1 MSYTFPWEKIL
12 ETTHF
17 PNRAALSTIRMWE
30 SLKKKKKFESSLARP
45 GRKLKVSIYFLIK
58 VNQTQRGHQ
67 KKTQT
72 LRSDPKLTD
81 TSSPDPNNYS
91 RQRKQSERERKS
103 SCLRHEGAEL
113 GICHSKGLEQTII
126 WAQRSR
132 LTVASVATQAYNLST
147 GEAEA

>member
-1 MSYTFPWEKIL
+1 MRENLGNDSFPQQGSVIYHSYVGEF
-12 ETTHF
+12 
-17 PNRAALSTIRMWE
+17 
-30 SLKKKKKFESSLARP
+30 KKKKKFESSLARP